1 MTVGDIG
8 TKIKIAIIFLRRNK
22 KWLFGSVVIVDMKKK
37 PVVNLVNAL
46 NVAKKIL
53 LVKKKAV
60 SFI

>member
-1 MTVGDIG
+1 MTVGYIG
-8 TKIKIAIIFLRRNK
+8 TKIKIAIISVRRSK
-22 KWLFGSVVIVDMKKK
+22 KWLFGSVAIVDMKKK

-60 SFI
+60 SSV